1 MKSLL
6 RLNPYLWRYRK
17 ELVLGVG
24 CVLLTNLFMMTAPKF
39 VGRAIDTMSGEFTT
53 QEVVQYVL
61 LALLCSF
68 LAGLFMFL
76 VRQFI
81 IVASRKIEY
90 DLKNDFYA
98 HLQKLSQRFFRQSNT
113 GDLMSRAT
121 NDLNAVR
128 NYLGPGIMYSLNTV
142 FRLIFALSAML
153 TVSPMLTVIA
163 LLPAPL
169 LSYLVYKIGKAIHEH
184 SQDLQAKYGELS
196 TKVQENLAGIR
207 VVKAYVREES
217 DIAAFAKLN
226 HEYYE
231 QNLKLAR
238 LQALFYPG
246 MSALLGLS
254 VMLILWIGGKFIIDG
269 AITLGQ
275 LTQFLMYIVSLA
287 WPLISIGWVTNI
299 LQRAA
304 AAQLRLDEVMLTPP
318 DITDAATTDYALT
331 SIEGE
336 IEFRN
341 VSFAYP
347 AQPKHMVLKNLS
359 FKIPKGSRFAIVGA
373 TGSGKST
380 LVNLL
385 PRLIEPTEGEILID
399 GKPIHAFPLKVLRS
413 AIGFV
418 PQDYFLFSDTI
429 RNNIAFGTP
438 EASFDNVK
446 SAAVAAAID
455 DDISRFPD
463 GYDTFIGER
472 GITLSGGQK
481 QRTAIARAL
490 LCKPKILILDDALS
504 AVDTQ
509 TEDTILRHL
518 QNATAAMTVILISH
532 RISTVKQADQI
543 IVLDEG
549 EIVEHGTH
557 DELLAKDGL
566 YTSLY
571 RKQLL
576 EEELSALD

>member
-6 RLNPYLWRYRK
+6 RLNPYLWRYRR
-17 ELVLGVG
+17 ELLAGVV
-24 CVLLTNLFMMTAPKF
+24 CVLLTNFFMMSAPKF
-39 VGRAIDTMSGEFTT
+39 VGRAIDTMSGNFTSSD
-53 QEVVQYVL
+53 VLRYVL
-61 LALLCSF
+61 LALLCSA
-68 LAGLFMFL
+68 LSGVFMFL

-90 DLKNDFYA
+90 DIKNDFYA
-98 HLQKLSQRFFRQSNT
+98 HLQRLSPQFFRQSNT

-153 TVSPMLTVIA
+153 TVSPMLTLFA
-163 LLPAPL
+163 LLPAPV
-169 LSYLVYKIGKAIHEH
+169 LSYLVYRMGKAIHEQ
-184 SQDLQAKYGELS
+184 SQILQAKYGELS

-207 VVKAYVREES
+207 VVKAYAREES
-217 DIAAFAKLN
+217 DTAAFAALN
-226 HEYYE
+226 REYYD

-238 LQALFYPG
+238 LQALFYPS

-254 VMLILWIGGKFIIDG
+254 VMLILWIGGQYVIHGKM
-269 AITLGQ
+269 TLGDIA
-275 LTQFLMYIVSLA
+275 QFLVYMTSLA

-304 AAQLRLDEVMLTPP
+304 AAQLRLDEVMLTQP
-318 DITDAATTDYALT
+318 DIADKASDEQV

-336 IEFRN
+336 IEFRQ

-347 AQPKHMVLKNLS
+347 TQPERLVLKNLS
-359 FKIPKGSRFAIVGA
+359 FKIPKGCRFAIVGA

-385 PRLIEPTEGEILID
+385 PRLIEPTKGEILID
-399 GKPIHAFPLKVLRS
+399 GRPIQTLPLRS
-413 AIGFV
+413 LRRAIGFV
-418 PQDYFLFSDTI
+418 PQDHFLFSDTI
-429 RNNIAFGTP
+429 RHNIAFGVP
-438 EASFDNVK
+438 HASLDEIRK
-446 SAAVAAAID
+446 AAWVAAID
-455 DDISRFPD
+455 EEIERFPA
-463 GYDTFIGER
+463 GYDTLIGER

-481 QRTAIARAL
+481 QRLSIARAL
-490 LCKPKILILDDALS
+490 LCQPKILILDDSLC
-504 AVDTQ
+504 AVDTH
-509 TEDTILRHL
+509 TEDTILNRL
-518 QNATAAMTVILISH
+518 QAATTAMTVILISH
-532 RISTVKQADQI
+532 RISTVQHADHI
-543 IVLDEG
+543 IVLDNG
-549 EIVEHGTH
+549 ELVESGTH

-566 YTSLY
+566 YAALY

-576 EEELSALD
+576 EEELSTLE